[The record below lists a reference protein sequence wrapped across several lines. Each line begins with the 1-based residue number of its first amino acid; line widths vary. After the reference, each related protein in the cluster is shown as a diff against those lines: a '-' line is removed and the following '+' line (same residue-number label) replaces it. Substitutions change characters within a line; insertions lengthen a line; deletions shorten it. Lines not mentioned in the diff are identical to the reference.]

1 VVIGGGAPAPS
12 RVHPAELLRLG
23 SMGLRTRRLRASLSA
38 IGVAIG
44 IAAMVAVLGVSE
56 SSRANLLA
64 QLNQL
69 GTNLLTVTPG
79 NTFFG
84 QATVLPHEAPAT
96 IGRLA
101 PVQAV
106 SSTAVVSNATVR
118 RTDQIPPGNTSGIS
132 VRWTDLNLLGTLQG
146 SVYRGQWLNAAS
158 ARYPAVVLGRVAAQ
172 RLGVV
177 DLDQPTRVFI
187 GGRWYTVVGV
197 LQSLP
202 LAPEIDRSALIGLPV
217 AQDQFLASDS
227 PDTVYV
233 RSAPD
238 QVLSTLGLL
247 PRAASPEHPEEVNVS
262 RPSDALAARAAAQ
275 NAFTSLFLGL
285 GAVALLVGGVG
296 IANVMVISVLER
308 RSEIGLRRA
317 LGATRSLVAV
327 QFLTES
333 LFLSL
338 LGGLGGVAL
347 GMAATWLY
355 ATLQGL
361 PAVVPAV
368 AVAGGLGAAL
378 LVGAV
383 AGLYPASRAA
393 RLSPTEALRTV

>member
-1 VVIGGGAPAPS
+1 VSALGAS
-12 RVHPAELLRLG
+12 RVHPPELLRLG

-38 IGVAIG
+38 LGIAIG

-64 QLNQL
+64 QLDTL

-84 QATVLPHEAPAT
+84 DSAVLPHASTAT
-96 IGRLA
+96 IGRLGG
-101 PVQAV
+101 VRGV
-106 SSTAVVSNATVR
+106 SSTAAVSSATVR
-118 RTDQIPPGNTSGIS
+118 RTDQIPAANTNGLT
-132 VRWTDLNLLGTLQG
+132 VRWTDLSLLQTLQG

-158 ARYPAVVLGRVAAQ
+158 ARYPAVVLGWVAAQ

-177 DLDQPTRVFI
+177 DLERPTQVYI

-217 AQDQFLASDS
+217 AQDQFLASDA

-238 QVLSTLGLL
+238 HVLSTQGVL
-247 PRAASPEHPEEVNVS
+247 PRATNPQHPEEVNVS

-275 NAFTSLFLGL
+275 DAFTSLFLGL

-317 LGATRSLVAV
+317 LGATRALVAV
-327 QFLTES
+327 QFLAES

-338 LGGLGGVAL
+338 LGGLGGVSMGA
-347 GMAATWLY
+347 AATWVY
-355 ATLQGL
+355 AQIQGV
-361 PAVVPAV
+361 PVVVPAI
-368 AVAGGLGAAL
+368 AVTGGLGAAV

-383 AGLYPASRAA
+383 AGLYPATRAA

>member
-1 VVIGGGAPAPS
+1 VIRAAAPAS
-12 RVHPAELLRLG
+12 RVHPAELFRLG

-38 IGVAIG
+38 VGIAIG

-64 QLNQL
+64 QLDQL

-84 QATVLPHEAPAT
+84 ESAVLPHEAPAT
-96 IGRLA
+96 IGRLDG
-101 PVQAV
+101 VRGV
-106 SSTAVVSNATVR
+106 SSTAVVANASVR
-118 RTDQIPPGNTSGIS
+118 RTDQIPASNTLGLS
-132 VRWTDLNLLGTLQG
+132 VRWTDLSLLDTLQG

-158 ARYPAVVLGRVAAQ
+158 ARYPAVVLGWVAAQ

-177 DLDQPTRVFI
+177 DLEQPTQVYL

-197 LQSLP
+197 LRSLP
-202 LAPEIDRSALIGLPV
+202 LAPEIDRSALV

-233 RSAPD
+233 RSAPAA
-238 QVLSTLGLL
+238 VLTTEGVL
-247 PRAASPEHPEEVNVS
+247 PRAANPEHPEQVNVS
-262 RPSDALAARAAAQ
+262 RPSDALAARAIAADT
-275 NAFTSLFLGL
+275 FTSLFLGL

-317 LGATRSLVAV
+317 LGATRTLVAV
-327 QFLTES
+327 QFLAES
-333 LFLSL
+333 LLLSL
-338 LGGLGGVAL
+338 LGGLGGVGL
-347 GMAATWLY
+347 GAAATVLY
-355 ATLQGL
+355 AQLQGL
-361 PAVVPAV
+361 PAVVPTIAV
-368 AVAGGLGAAL
+368 TGGLGAAL

>member
-1 VVIGGGAPAPS
+1 
-12 RVHPAELLRLG
+12 
-23 SMGLRTRRLRASLSA
+23 
-38 IGVAIG
+38 
-44 IAAMVAVLGVSE
+44 
-56 SSRANLLA
+56 
-64 QLNQL
+64 
-69 GTNLLTVTPG
+69 
-79 NTFFG
+79 
-84 QATVLPHEAPAT
+84 
-96 IGRLA
+96 
-101 PVQAV
+101 
-106 SSTAVVSNATVR
+106 
-118 RTDQIPPGNTSGIS
+118 
-132 VRWTDLNLLGTLQG
+132 VRWTDLNLLDTLQG

-158 ARYPAVVLGRVAAQ
+158 ARYPAVVLGWVAAQ

-177 DLDQPTRVFI
+177 DLEQPTQVYL

-197 LQSLP
+197 LRSLP

-238 QVLSTLGLL
+238 AVLTTEGVL
-247 PRAASPEHPEEVNVS
+247 PRAANPEHPEQVNIS
-262 RPSDALAARAAAQ
+262 RPSDALAARAIAADT
-275 NAFTSLFLGL
+275 FTSLFLGL

-317 LGATRSLVAV
+317 LGATRTLVAV
-327 QFLTES
+327 QFLAES
-333 LFLSL
+333 LLLSL
-338 LGGLGGVAL
+338 LGGLGGVGL
-347 GMAATWLY
+347 GAAATALY
-355 ATLQGL
+355 AQVQGL
-361 PAVVPAV
+361 PTVVPGIAV
-368 AVAGGLGAAL
+368 TGGLGAAL